1 MVWGAGKVGKALAR
15 ELIRQD
21 VPPAAFIDLDPR
33 KIGQEIH
40 GAPVLG
46 ADDLDEISDAYF
58 LVAVG
63 TPGARQEIRDALDA
77 ASRTELADYRAVA

>member
-1 MVWGAGKVGKALAR
+1 MGSQGKVGKALAR
-15 ELIRQD
+15 ELISQEVR
-21 VPPAAFIDLDPR
+21 PAAFIDLDPR

-46 ADDLDEISDAYF
+46 AEQLDAVSDAYY

-63 TPGARQEIRDALDA
+63 TPGARQEIRDALNSA
-77 ASRTELADYRAVA
+77 GRTELTDYRAVA